1 MEDKTG
7 ELLSTDVAGVNRIL
21 PHKHKYAWDLFLKS
35 CANNWMPT
43 EISMQNDIKQWKN
56 NEITDDEKLLVKRC
70 LGFFAG
76 SESLVGNN
84 LLISAFR
91 FITDAECRQY
101 ILRQAFEESLHN
113 LTVVYICD
121 SLDLD
126 VEEVFTA
133 YETIPS
139 IKAKDDFLM
148 EITTDI
154 SRQDLNPHTK
164 AGKQEILRNLLTYY
178 IVCEGTF
185 FFSGFAMLLALGR
198 QNKLQGVSDQ
208 IKYTLRDE
216 TSHIAFGIYLIN
228 TIAEQNPTIWTKA
241 IQNEFVEHIKGGP
254 RPIIQTATNSL
265 DEGIHVLPHSEFVTK
280 FVERYIDYTTG
291 APVDIPLCTYTNDSA
306 INYNSMIRK
315 AAYFLEEDSI
325 KPYYPGERLIS
336 NNVVLN
342 GEHTILTNNE
352 AIHVLSYIETEKY
365 AIPGYTIKVKGDYCK
380 HTGTDTKTVFAPQS
394 KAIAENILAVHRE
407 TAKKAT

>member
-1 MEDKTG
+1 MKNKSH
-7 ELLSTDVAGVNRIL
+7 ELLGSDVSSVNRIL
-21 PHKHKYAWDLFLKS
+21 PHKHKFAWDLFLKS

-43 EISMQNDIKQWKN
+43 EISMQQDIQQWNN

-84 LLISAFR
+84 LLLSAFR

-126 VEEVFTA
+126 IDEVFTA

-148 EITTDI
+148 QITTDI
-154 SRQDLNPHTK
+154 ARQDFNPDSKT
-164 AGKQEILRNLLTYY
+164 GKQEILRNLLTYY

-216 TSHIAFGIYLIN
+216 SSHIQFGVYIIN
-228 TIAEQNPTIWTKA
+228 TLIQQNPSIWTKS
-241 IQNEFVEHIKGGP
+241 IQEEFISHMKKAVDLEIAYAK
-254 RPIIQTATNSL
+254 
-265 DEGIHVLPHSEFVTK
+265 DVLPVGILGLSADMFIEYMHYIGNRRLESINLDYRFPSDKNPFPWLGEVVDVQAMGNF
-280 FVERYIDYTTG
+280 FERRVREYQHG
-291 APVDIPLCTYTNDSA
+291 GS
-306 INYNSMIRK
+306 
-315 AAYFLEEDSI
+315 LED
-325 KPYYPGERLIS
+325 
-336 NNVVLN
+336 
-342 GEHTILTNNE
+342 
-352 AIHVLSYIETEKY
+352 
-365 AIPGYTIKVKGDYCK
+365 D
-380 HTGTDTKTVFAPQS
+380 F
-394 KAIAENILAVHRE
+394 
-407 TAKKAT
+407 

>member
-1 MEDKTG
+1 MEEKTG
-7 ELLSTDVAGVNRIL
+7 KLLTENIAGVNRIL

-56 NEITDDEKLLVKRC
+56 NEITEDEKLLVKRC

-84 LLISAFR
+84 LLLSAFR
-91 FITDAECRQY
+91 YVTDAECRQY

-126 VEEVFTA
+126 IEEVFAA

-148 EITTDI
+148 QITNDI
-154 SRQDLNPHTK
+154 SRQDFDAHSIE
-164 AGKQEILRNLLTYY
+164 GKQEILRNFLTYW

-198 QNKLQGVSDQ
+198 QNKLQGISDQ

-216 TSHIAFGIYLIN
+216 SSHIAFGTYLIN
-228 TIAEQNPTIWTKA
+228 TLIEQNPEIWTQE
-241 IQNEFVEHIKGGP
+241 IQNEFVEHMKKAVELEIAYAHDVLPTGILGLNADMFVEYMHFIGN
-254 RPIIQTATNSL
+254 RRL
-265 DEGIHVLPHSEFVTK
+265 EGIGLDYRFPSDKNPFPWLSEVVDVQAMGNF
-280 FVERYIDYTTG
+280 FERRVREYQQSG
-291 APVDIPLCTYTNDSA
+291 S
-306 INYNSMIRK
+306 
-315 AAYFLEEDSI
+315 LED
-325 KPYYPGERLIS
+325 
-336 NNVVLN
+336 
-342 GEHTILTNNE
+342 
-352 AIHVLSYIETEKY
+352 
-365 AIPGYTIKVKGDYCK
+365 D
-380 HTGTDTKTVFAPQS
+380 F
-394 KAIAENILAVHRE
+394 
-407 TAKKAT
+407 

>member
-1 MEDKTG
+1 METKTG
-7 ELLSTDVAGVNRIL
+7 QLLTENTAGVNRIL

-43 EISMQNDIKQWKN
+43 EISMQQDIKQWKN
-56 NEITDDEKLLVKRC
+56 NEITEDEKLLVKRC

-84 LLISAFR
+84 LLLSAFR
-91 FITDAECRQY
+91 YVTDAECRQY

-126 VEEVFTA
+126 IDEVFSA
-133 YETIPS
+133 YENIPS

-148 EITTDI
+148 SITNDI
-154 SRQDLNPHTK
+154 SRQDFNPHNK
-164 AGKQEILRNLLTYY
+164 EGKQELLRNFLTYW

-216 TSHIAFGIYLIN
+216 SSHIAFGVYLIN
-228 TIAEQNPTIWTKA
+228 TLIEQNPEIWTKK
-241 IQNEFVEHIKGGP
+241 IQDEFVDHIKKAVDLEIAYAHDVLPTGILGLNAEMFVDYMHYIGNRRLESIGLDYRFP
-254 RPIIQTATNSL
+254 SDKNPFPWLGEVVDVQAMGNFFERRVREYQQSGSL
-265 DEGIHVLPHSEFVTK
+265 DDDF
-280 FVERYIDYTTG
+280 
-291 APVDIPLCTYTNDSA
+291 
-306 INYNSMIRK
+306 
-315 AAYFLEEDSI
+315 
-325 KPYYPGERLIS
+325 
-336 NNVVLN
+336 
-342 GEHTILTNNE
+342 
-352 AIHVLSYIETEKY
+352 
-365 AIPGYTIKVKGDYCK
+365 
-380 HTGTDTKTVFAPQS
+380 
-394 KAIAENILAVHRE
+394 
-407 TAKKAT
+407 

>member
-1 MEDKTG
+1 MDTKTG
-7 ELLSTDVAGVNRIL
+7 ELLTKNIAGVNRIL

-56 NEITDDEKLLVKRC
+56 NEITEDEKLLVKRC

-84 LLISAFR
+84 LLLSAFR

-126 VEEVFTA
+126 IEEVFAA
-133 YETIPS
+133 YENIPS

-148 EITTDI
+148 SITNDISGPDFTTD
-154 SRQDLNPHTK
+154 SK
-164 AGKQEILRNLLTYY
+164 EGKQELLRNFLTYW

-198 QNKLQGVSDQ
+198 QNKLQGISDQ

-216 TSHIAFGIYLIN
+216 SSHIAFGTYLIN
-228 TIAEQNPTIWTKA
+228 TLIEQNPSIWTKS
-241 IQNEFVEHIKGGP
+241 IQEEFVDHIKKAVELE
-254 RPIIQTATNSL
+254 IAYAH
-265 DEGIHVLPHSEFVTK
+265 DVLPTGILGLNANMFVDYMH
-280 FVERYIDYTTG
+280 YIG
-291 APVDIPLCTYTNDSA
+291 N
-306 INYNSMIRK
+306 R
-315 AAYFLEEDSI
+315 
-325 KPYYPGERLIS
+325 RL
-336 NNVVLN
+336 
-342 GEHTILTNNE
+342 E
-352 AIHVLSYIETEKY
+352 AIGLDYRFPSDKNPFPWLSEVVDVQAMGNFFERRVREYQ
-365 AIPGYTIKVKGDYCK
+365 
-380 HTGTDTKTVFAPQS
+380 QS
-394 KAIAENILAVHRE
+394 GSLEDDF
-407 TAKKAT
+407 

>member
-1 MEDKTG
+1 METKSG
-7 ELLSTDVAGVNRIL
+7 KLLSKNITGVNRIL

-43 EISMQNDIKQWKN
+43 EISMQNDIKQWKSD
-56 NEITDDEKLLVKRC
+56 EITDSEKLLVKRC

-84 LLISAFR
+84 LLLSAFR

-121 SLDLD
+121 SLDLEI
-126 VEEVFTA
+126 EEVFAA
-133 YETIPS
+133 YENVPS

-148 EITTDI
+148 SITNDISGPDFTTD
-154 SRQDLNPHTK
+154 TK
-164 AGKQEILRNLLTYY
+164 EGKQELLRNFLTYW

-216 TSHIAFGIYLIN
+216 SSHIAFGTYLIN
-228 TIAEQNPTIWTKA
+228 TLIEQNPSIWTKS
-241 IQNEFVEHIKGGP
+241 IQEEFIEHIKKAVELEIAYAYDVLPSGILGLNAEMFIDYMHYIGNRRLEAINLDFRFP
-254 RPIIQTATNSL
+254 SDKNPFPWLSEVVDVQAMGNFFERRVREYQQSGSL
-265 DEGIHVLPHSEFVTK
+265 DDDF
-280 FVERYIDYTTG
+280 
-291 APVDIPLCTYTNDSA
+291 
-306 INYNSMIRK
+306 
-315 AAYFLEEDSI
+315 
-325 KPYYPGERLIS
+325 
-336 NNVVLN
+336 
-342 GEHTILTNNE
+342 
-352 AIHVLSYIETEKY
+352 
-365 AIPGYTIKVKGDYCK
+365 
-380 HTGTDTKTVFAPQS
+380 
-394 KAIAENILAVHRE
+394 
-407 TAKKAT
+407 

>member
-1 MEDKTG
+1 METKTG
-7 ELLSTDVAGVNRIL
+7 ELLTKNVAGVNRIL

-56 NEITDDEKLLVKRC
+56 NEITEDEKLLVKRC

-84 LLISAFR
+84 LLLSAFR
-91 FITDAECRQY
+91 FVTDAECRQY

-126 VEEVFTA
+126 IEEVFAA
-133 YETIPS
+133 YENIPS

-148 EITTDI
+148 SITNDI
-154 SRQDLNPHTK
+154 SAPDFNAHNK
-164 AGKQEILRNLLTYY
+164 EGKQEILRNFLTYW

-198 QNKLQGVSDQ
+198 QNKLQGISDQ

-216 TSHIAFGIYLIN
+216 SSHIAFGTYLIN
-228 TIAEQNPTIWTKA
+228 TLIEQNPSIWTKA
-241 IQNEFVEHIKGGP
+241 IQDEFVEHIKKAVELE
-254 RPIIQTATNSL
+254 IAYAH
-265 DEGIHVLPHSEFVTK
+265 DVLPTGILGLNAEMFVDYMH
-280 FVERYIDYTTG
+280 YIG
-291 APVDIPLCTYTNDSA
+291 N
-306 INYNSMIRK
+306 R
-315 AAYFLEEDSI
+315 
-325 KPYYPGERLIS
+325 RL
-336 NNVVLN
+336 
-342 GEHTILTNNE
+342 E
-352 AIHVLSYIETEKY
+352 AIGL
-365 AIPGYTIKVKGDYCK
+365 DYRFPNDK
-380 HTGTDTKTVFAPQS
+380 NPFPWLGEVVDVQAMGNFFERRVREYQQS
-394 KAIAENILAVHRE
+394 GSLEDDF
-407 TAKKAT
+407 